1 MKSDPDHC
9 TKDEKPRSFTVCIAQ
24 GLRSKNGPI
33 LSTVLQEGGKT
44 LLKEGVEKALRILF
58 KQRKGT
64 IEPEDEKA
72 IQRTTEKMLQAV
84 TMDDVYRF
92 DSKFLAID
100 RRVKSKGLPA
110 TAIREYS
117 AKRARSPR
125 FRKARKRH

>member
-1 MKSDPDHC
+1 MDP
-9 TKDEKPRSFTVCIAQ
+9 
-24 GLRSKNGPI
+24 L

-58 KQRKGT
+58 KSRKGT
-64 IEPEDEKA
+64 IDPEDEKA
-72 IQRTTEKMLQAV
+72 IQRTTKKMLQAV

-100 RRVKSKGLPA
+100 QRVKSKGLPG

-125 FRKARKRH
+125 FRKPKRRR